1 MKKIIATI
9 ALLAATI
16 TPALADQVLID
27 KQHKNFKACAIVNGV
42 ALADLKAKGFK
53 GEVLVNS
60 NPAYIAKVSANGA
73 SILLMCEGG
82 RQIGTLV
89 K

>member
-1 MKKIIATI
+1 MKKIIATL
-9 ALLAATI
+9 ALLAAT
-16 TPALADQVLID
+16 TVPAFADEVLID
-27 KQHKNFKACAIVNGV
+27 KQHKNFKACTIVNGV
-42 ALADLKAKGFK
+42 ALAELEAKGFK
-53 GEVLVNS
+53 GEVIVNS